1 MSKSVLITGGTGL
14 VGSALIPK
22 LKAKGYS
29 VSILS
34 RSQSMVDKT
43 YIWDYKKE
51 YLDPLAFE
59 GVDTIVHL
67 AGAGVA
73 DKKWTPERKDEIY
86 NSRTKTSLLLHN
98 ELKKRDH
105 QVKAFIAASA
115 IGLYGSDTG
124 KKIINEDAPV
134 GQDFLA
140 HVTDAWDTSTRKIKE
155 LGIRLAQVRIGVVL
169 SEKGGAL
176 KELLKPPVS
185 APLGKGDQYMSWI
198 HIDDLCGMIIYAI
211 ETPEISG
218 AYNAVG
224 PKPFTNRDFTKV
236 AAKVFKKPY
245 LPIPVPSVILKLM
258 LGEMSAI
265 VLGGSRISSEKIQK
279 AGFQFSFPKL
289 REALEDLKQR

>member
-22 LKAKGYS
+22 LKAKGYN

-34 RSQSMVDKT
+34 RSQSMVEKT

-86 NSRTKTSLLLHN
+86 NSRTKTSLLLQN

-105 QVKAFIAASA
+105 QVKSFIAASA

-124 KKIINEDAPV
+124 NKIIKEDAPV

-155 LGIRLAQVRIGVVL
+155 LGLRLAQVRIGVVL

-198 HIDDLCGMIIYAI
+198 HIDDLCDMIIYAI
-211 ETPEISG
+211 ENPEISG